1 MKRTIIIAAAALVLS
16 GALSGCT
23 APAQSR
29 EVLLD
34 AGYTDV
40 EVGGYDWFGCSEDD
54 TLRTKFKATGPSG
67 RKVEGVVCAGL
78 FFKGATIR
86 YARRG

>member
-1 MKRTIIIAAAALVLS
+1 MKRTIIVAAAALALAL
-16 GALSGCT
+16 ALSACT
-23 APAQSR
+23 APNQSR

-34 AGYTDV
+34 AGYSNI

-54 TLRTKFKATGPSG
+54 ALDLASRRACRLELGSQ
-67 RKVEGVVCAGL
+67 GVVCAGM

-86 YARRG
+86 NTRRG